1 MRVDRPHPYL
11 RVPPRASPGSGSG
24 LDVDPEPARIAG
36 RDLVRIPMRRLYPP
50 VSTIRGN
57 NVDTVRAT
65 VRADLVEQTLRRL
78 LGKRLETRLDD
89 YLIGVQLVSHRG
101 TRRMAPRTGGQIP
114 VQLVRLDPMVNR
126 PTVHPEPRRQCGTG
140 TIGADI
146 DPADIY
152 SRFHDGRDG
161 LTDALRP
168 PPRLPCRPDERNAAS
183 CAHRNDRAAARL
195 LESALRSSPRNWH
208 GCGGGREGERP

>member
-1 MRVDRPHPYL
+1 
-11 RVPPRASPGSGSG
+11 
-24 LDVDPEPARIAG
+24 
-36 RDLVRIPMRRLYPP
+36 MRRLYPP

-78 LGKRLETRLDD
+78 LGKRFETRLDD
-89 YLIGVQLVSHRG
+89 YFLGVQLVSHRG

-161 LTDALRP
+161 LTDALG
-168 PPRLPCRPDERNAAS
+168 
-183 CAHRNDRAAARL
+183 RL
-195 LESALRSSPRNWH
+195 LDFLVAQMGVTQRRAHIGMTEQPGDDRHRHAIHDRVTGMGMP
-208 GCGGGREGERP
+208 EIV